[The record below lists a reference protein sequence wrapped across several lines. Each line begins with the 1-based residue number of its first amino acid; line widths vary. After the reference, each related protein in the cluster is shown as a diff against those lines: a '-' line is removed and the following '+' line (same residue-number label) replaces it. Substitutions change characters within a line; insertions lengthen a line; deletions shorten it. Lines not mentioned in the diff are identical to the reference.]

1 MSTTN
6 LALELEEALAEVP
19 LLDVHT
25 HLVGGALTARG
36 LHDVLLYHMVVSDL
50 YAAGCPS
57 GERLSQFPREPSRDE
72 AHARLEQA
80 VPYLRHI
87 ANTSSSWAI
96 RIILADLYGWK
107 EPIDAGSW
115 RRLDATIRERSGDP
129 DWGREVLDR
138 ARIRRTGTELARRG
152 GGEDDDRLQYA
163 LEWGFFTRC
172 QWGEFDTALYEL
184 ERCWG
189 RSPESPSPIGG
200 GARPAPERVIRS
212 LDDVHAA
219 LGHYVAS
226 IPYDR
231 VLATATHISTD
242 IDFRPV
248 SDGEMEGALARRDR
262 AGVSERDIFAAYI
275 QEAFLTSLERH
286 GDRIVYQFSLGAE
299 PLPHETASRLSQR
312 TIAQVAEMIGGHP
325 RLRFQCFLASRHAN
339 QSLCT
344 LARELPNLSLAGAW
358 WHNFF
363 PDAIGQ
369 VLRERLEML
378 PTNKQIGFFSDAY
391 CAEWSYAK
399 AVLVR
404 KVLARVL
411 AEGVD
416 RGQYTRPDAVTIA
429 RAIVYESPQ
438 SLLGMVP
445 REGP

>member
-1 MSTTN
+1 M
-6 LALELEEALAEVP
+6 
-19 LLDVHT
+19 
-25 HLVGGALTARG
+25 
-36 LHDVLLYHMVVSDL
+36 
-50 YAAGCPS
+50 
-57 GERLSQFPREPSRDE
+57 
-72 AHARLEQA
+72 
-80 VPYLRHI
+80 
-87 ANTSSSWAI
+87 
-96 RIILADLYGWK
+96 
-107 EPIDAGSW
+107 
-115 RRLDATIRERSGDP
+115 
-129 DWGREVLDR
+129 
-138 ARIRRTGTELARRG
+138 
-152 GGEDDDRLQYA
+152 
-163 LEWGFFTRC
+163 
-172 QWGEFDTALYEL
+172 
-184 ERCWG
+184 
-189 RSPESPSPIGG
+189 
-200 GARPAPERVIRS
+200 
-212 LDDVHAA
+212 
-219 LGHYVAS
+219 AS
-226 IPYDR
+226 IPYGQ

-248 SDGEMEGALARRDR
+248 SDAEMEAALARRDR
-262 AGVSERDIFAAYI
+262 AGAAERDIYASYI
-275 QEAFLTSLERH
+275 QEAFLTPLEEH

-299 PLPHETASRLSQR
+299 PFGPRDRRSRLSQR
-312 TIAQVAEMIGGHP
+312 TIAQVAEMIGRHP

-339 QSLCT
+339 QSMCT

-416 RGQYTRPDAVTIA
+416 RGQYTRPEALAIA
-429 RAIVYESPQ
+429 RAILFESPQ